1 MSETGGLFGQLLVE
15 MGLVTPRQLVD
26 ATRFQNNPDE
36 TRKLG
41 ELLIDLGWVTRA
53 QLTEA
58 LEEQKR
64 RAAARQDEIA
74 SAVDPAET
82 AGVPEKVSASS
93 FESLNQILE
102 LAVRCGASDV
112 HLHSNS
118 PLRFRI
124 HGRLSAVSSDPISP
138 EQVRSVTADLLDENY
153 KRLLEEEGQVDFSRE
168 VEGLARLRIN
178 AYRQQSGP
186 DLVLRLIPPEVLSL
200 DDLGLPRELARFTTY
215 HQGLVLITGP
225 SGCGKT
231 STLASLVNIINQERS
246 DHIIT
251 AEDPIEYIHHSENCV
266 VNQRQVGTHS
276 QDFPTILR
284 AALREDPDVIVLGE
298 LRDLETVSLAL
309 TAAETGHL
317 VLGTLHTGGAIRTI
331 NRLIG
336 LFPPDEQPQVRVMLS
351 ESLRAVISQRL
362 APRADG
368 QGRVPA
374 LELMIVTRAIGNL
387 IREKKVFQ
395 IETQMQTGKE
405 KGMRTLKDS
414 FEDLV
419 RQGIVT
425 SEEAQRHL

>member
-1 MSETGGLFGQLLVE
+1 MT
-15 MGLVTPRQLVD
+15 TD
-26 ATRFQNNPDE
+26 A
-36 TRKLG
+36 
-41 ELLIDLGWVTRA
+41 
-53 QLTEA
+53 
-58 LEEQKR
+58 
-64 RAAARQDEIA
+64 
-74 SAVDPAET
+74 
-82 AGVPEKVSASS
+82 
-93 FESLNQILE
+93 
-102 LAVRCGASDV
+102 
-112 HLHSNS
+112 
-118 PLRFRI
+118 
-124 HGRLSAVSSDPISP
+124 ISP
-138 EQVRSVTADLLDENY
+138 EQIRSLSADLLDE
-153 KRLLEEEGQVDFSRE
+153 KRQRLLEEEGQVDFSHQFAE
-168 VEGLARLRIN
+168 LARLRIN
-178 AYRQQSGP
+178 AYRQQGGP
-186 DLVLRLIPPEVLSL
+186 DLVLRIIPPEVRSL
-200 DDLGLPRELARFTTY
+200 DELGLPRELARFTTY

-231 STLASLVNIINQERS
+231 STLASLVKIINHERS

-251 AEDPIEYIHHSENCV
+251 AEDPIEYIHPSESCV

-336 LFPPDEQPQVRVMLS
+336 IFPPDEQPQVRVMLS

-362 APRADG
+362 VPRADG

-374 LELMIVTRAIGNL
+374 LELMVVTRAIGNL

-395 IETQMQTGKE
+395 IESQLQTGKE

-414 FEDLV
+414 FEELV
-419 RQGIVT
+419 RQGTVT
-425 SEEAQRHL
+425 AEEAQRHL